1 MVSGIHDFDA
11 LLTVYGV
18 CDPFDFVC
26 YEAVKCLYEFVD
38 FFLHGRKCRFVVP
51 GSFLSR
57 GTRSVVEDSVMS
69 QGCKAMAVWTMRHA
83 NVAIYIVWQCGKR
96 RIFAK

>member
-18 CDPFDFVC
+18 CDPFDFIC

-51 GSFLSR
+51 GQFPEPWYTVR
-57 GTRSVVEDSVMS
+57 GRGFRYVPRP
-69 QGCKAMAVWTMRHA
+69 QGHGRLDYETCKCSNLYRMAVR
-83 NVAIYIVWQCGKR
+83 
-96 RIFAK
+96 

>member
-38 FFLHGRKCRFVVP
+38 FFLHGRKYRFVVP
-51 GSFLSR
+51 GQFPEPWYTVR
-57 GTRSVVEDSVMS
+57 GRGFCYVLRP
-69 QGCKAMAVWTMRHA
+69 QGYGRLDYETCKCSNLYRMAVR
-83 NVAIYIVWQCGKR
+83 
-96 RIFAK
+96 

>member
-26 YEAVKCLYEFVD
+26 YETVKCLYEFVD
-38 FFLHGRKCRFVVP
+38 FFLHGRMELCVYVFFQDVFFHSTKVV
-51 GSFLSR
+51 F
-57 GTRSVVEDSVMS
+57 SVEFMQRKDCQNGRKTFS
-69 QGCKAMAVWTMRHA
+69 Q
-83 NVAIYIVWQCGKR
+83 
-96 RIFAK
+96 

>member
-38 FFLHGRKCRFVVP
+38 FFLHGRMELCVYVFFS
-51 GSFLSR
+51 GCFLSQYKSSVFR
-57 GTRSVVEDSVMS
+57 GIHVAERLPKWQIKHFLSEVFNRMTVAEKSV
-69 QGCKAMAVWTMRHA
+69 
-83 NVAIYIVWQCGKR
+83 
-96 RIFAK
+96 

>member
-18 CDPFDFVC
+18 CDPFDFIC

-38 FFLHGRKCRFVVP
+38 FFLHARMELCVYVFFSGC
-51 GSFLSR
+51 FLSQYKSSVFR
-57 GTRSVVEDSVMS
+57 GIHAAERLPKWQKNIFLVEYS
-69 QGCKAMAVWTMRHA
+69 
-83 NVAIYIVWQCGKR
+83 IE
-96 RIFAK
+96 

>member
-38 FFLHGRKCRFVVP
+38 FFLHGRMELCVYVFFS
-51 GSFLSR
+51 GCFLSQYKSSVFR
-57 GTRSVVEDSVMS
+57 GIHAAERLPKWQKNIFSVKYSIE
-69 QGCKAMAVWTMRHA
+69 
-83 NVAIYIVWQCGKR
+83 
-96 RIFAK
+96 

>member
-18 CDPFDFVC
+18 CDPFDFIC

-38 FFLHGRKCRFVVP
+38 FFLHGRYGIMRVCVFFRMF
-51 GSFLSR
+51 SF
-57 GTRSVVEDSVMS
+57 TV
-69 QGCKAMAVWTMRHA
+69 QK
-83 NVAIYIVWQCGKR
+83 
-96 RIFAK
+96 

>member
-38 FFLHGRKCRFVVP
+38 FFLHARMELCVYVFFSGC
-51 GSFLSR
+51 FLSQYKSSVFR
-57 GTRSVVEDSVMS
+57 GIHAAERLPKWQKNIFLVEYS
-69 QGCKAMAVWTMRHA
+69 
-83 NVAIYIVWQCGKR
+83 IE
-96 RIFAK
+96 

>member
-18 CDPFDFVC
+18 CDPFDFIC

-38 FFLHGRKCRFVVP
+38 FFL
-51 GSFLSR
+51 
-57 GTRSVVEDSVMS
+57 
-69 QGCKAMAVWTMRHA
+69 
-83 NVAIYIVWQCGKR
+83 I
-96 RIFAK
+96 